1 MDKWIN
7 TNKIISLKKL
17 RPKWINSVIKN
28 TGNTFVRFGK
38 EINSYYLYNSPLG
51 KMMEARIET
60 CNILDEILNQ
70 YLPNWFA
77 QTFGS
82 YEQGLSTLNSDIDF
96 VLYNTLCFDYNDK
109 ITVNN
114 DPKMLKKKELE
125 DLKTIKSILE
135 KNEFSTNID
144 FIDKARVPILSGTCK
159 KTGIKF
165 DISVNREGG
174 YEAAEKI
181 KDILDKYPF
190 IKQLMIILKIMI
202 KQNNMN
208 NPRKGGMNS
217 FVLFHLIYYFCMKD
231 TGRTG
236 QNKLEEYKAHKNK
249 IDNGNEVEEDFIPN
263 FLTVCLLK
271 FLRFY
276 GIYNI
281 SNKIHISIKENK
293 VDVLSNINP
302 KVPLYIESFIN
313 PGINLLISHGIVH
326 IPR

>member
-1 MDKWIN
+1 
-7 TNKIISLKKL
+7 
-17 RPKWINSVIKN
+17 
-28 TGNTFVRFGK
+28 
-38 EINSYYLYNSPLG
+38 
-51 KMMEARIET
+51 MEARIET
-60 CNILDEILNQ
+60 CNKLDEILNQ
-70 YLPNWFA
+70 YLPNWIA

-135 KNEFSTNID
+135 EHEFSTNID

-217 FVLFHLIYYFCMKD
+217 FVLFHLIYYFCMQDK
-231 TGRTG
+231 GRTG
-236 QNKLEEYKAHKNK
+236 LTKLEEYQIHKNK
-249 IDNGNEVEEDFIPN
+249 IDNGNELEDDFIPN

-281 SNKIHISIKENK
+281 SNKIHISIKEN
-293 VDVLSNINP
+293 
-302 KVPLYIESFIN
+302 
-313 PGINLLISHGIVH
+313 
-326 IPR
+326 